1 MESWIDLF
9 DRATDGEITSEGIQD
24 TLRERR
30 RERE

>member
-9 DRATDGEITSEGIQD
+9 ERATDCEITSEEIQD